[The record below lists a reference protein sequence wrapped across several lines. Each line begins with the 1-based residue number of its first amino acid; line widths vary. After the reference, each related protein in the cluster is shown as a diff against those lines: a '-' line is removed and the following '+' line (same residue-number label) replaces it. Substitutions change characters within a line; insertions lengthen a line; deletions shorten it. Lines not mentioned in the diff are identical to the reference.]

1 MRKSAVF
8 AVAAAGVIALLGGAA
23 RSGATGHEKCTMS
36 GPRVC
41 VSVTSTPN
49 PVSPSTDRSQTYISY
64 SASVT
69 NRSYKK
75 VKDVE
80 VDIALPAGS
89 GFVSASPSAGT
100 CTGESGSVH
109 CELGTLWPW
118 ATVTLGVVATAPA
131 EEGEAAATFTVT
143 FVTDSDHYYHP
154 EHHSLQAVEIT
165 DVQATEGEAT
175 TFVPAGASV
184 EISTDPTGA
193 GVVSPADP
201 QSADAIVT
209 SAPDSTTASLEEVAG
224 AVECPYGTVCRGG
237 DWVLATIPG
246 TFDPPLA
253 FVLRWDKTLVPKNQ
267 KAKNFVVL
275 RTECLDGCP
284 IETISR
290 VCKSKHPTAAEVPCL
305 RDIRKKRGDWSATLF
320 DTHNGYMH

>member
-1 MRKSAVF
+1 MRRSAVF
-8 AVAAAGVIALLGGAA
+8 AVAAAGILALLGGAA
-23 RSGATGHEKCTMS
+23 RSGATGHEKCTTS

-41 VSVTSTPN
+41 ISVTSTPN
-49 PVSPSTDRSQTYISY
+49 PVSPSTDNSPTYISY
-64 SASVT
+64 SAAVT

-75 VKDVE
+75 AKDVD

-89 GFVSASPSAGT
+89 GFVSASASTGT
-100 CTGESGSVH
+100 CTGGSGSVH
-109 CELGTLWPW
+109 CELGTLSPW
-118 ATVTLGVVATAPA
+118 ATASLSLVVTAPA

-143 FVTDSDHYYHP
+143 FVTDSDDYYS
-154 EHHSLQAVEIT
+154 EHHTLQTVELT
-165 DVQATEGEAT
+165 EVKATEGTAT

-184 EISTDPTGA
+184 TISTDPTGT

-209 SAPDSTTASLEEVAG
+209 MAPTSTTASLEEVAG
-224 AVECPYGTVCRGG
+224 ALQCPDQTVCRGG

-253 FVLRWDKTLVPKNQ
+253 FVLRWDQTLVPKSQ

-275 RTECLDGCP
+275 RTTCLDGCP
-284 IETISR
+284 IEKISR
-290 VCKSKHPTAAEVPCL
+290 KCQSNSPTAAEVPCL
-305 RDIRKKRGDWSATLF
+305 ANVKKKHGDWTGTLF